1 MRSFFFYTYH
11 PTGAVATCYPRDLP
25 RWVRQSRYST
35 VTCYRS
41 KQKSHCVGR
50 GAGGGE
56 RGSEQGGAGRRA
68 GKDISRTHSLWLECV
83 PMGVCR
89 CTLRTVLWPAAGS
102 PGPLPSGLPPVALK
116 STCGNDSLRLRDK
129 GDRVIFYL
137 EYVPSS
143 AGIQRLPATIRLAKP
158 WSNLLWSKDWHL
170 RVIPLHPQKGQEP
183 EKNETR
189 HPLPSPESSLSFIF
203 HMLPLSGVH
212 PFLVPALPSYVLV
225 LREIIAGSRLI
236 SSGSVSCNFNTEV
249 GGKGSVL
256 RKREEK
262 TDLKTRK
269 HEEEEIEQSRTGFS
283 LFEVVFP
290 RLCWDL
296 PRERSQKLW
305 ECADCIVRSL
315 VKERR
320 EPKEKASFSSVKG
333 PPASTCPVWLLLR
346 SILPWLQMRRKT
358 KTIFPTQDM

>member
-116 STCGNDSLRLRDK
+116 STCRNDSLHLRDK

-137 EYVPSS
+137 ENVPSS

-170 RVIPLHPQKGQEP
+170 RVIPPPPPKG
-183 EKNETR
+183 
-189 HPLPSPESSLSFIF
+189 
-203 HMLPLSGVH
+203 
-212 PFLVPALPSYVLV
+212 
-225 LREIIAGSRLI
+225 
-236 SSGSVSCNFNTEV
+236 
-249 GGKGSVL
+249 
-256 RKREEK
+256 
-262 TDLKTRK
+262 
-269 HEEEEIEQSRTGFS
+269 SRTG
-283 LFEVVFP
+283 EEWNP
-290 RLCWDL
+290 
-296 PRERSQKLW
+296 P
-305 ECADCIVRSL
+305 
-315 VKERR
+315 
-320 EPKEKASFSSVKG
+320 PP
-333 PPASTCPVWLLLR
+333 PPAQNLLCRLFSICCLCQG
-346 SILPWLQMRRKT
+346 SILSWSQPCPPMSWSLGK
-358 KTIFPTQDM
+358 